1 MLEILK
7 KKALTLSC
15 FICLF
20 YGTTGAASESNATL
34 TIKLAKPTF
43 VLPMFSG
50 PYSEREATIA
60 PEEYE
65 TAERLRELLAA
76 DKKAEVLKELEAF
89 FDIELSPAMLS
100 LKAQI
105 YFSLADYKKAEATF
119 LKVLSRKPQLV
130 RVHRDLGQ
138 LYLLQDKPKLA
149 RHHFSEAISFGSNE
163 AIVHGQLAYL
173 NLTLHGAFSAIT
185 SYQQAMALQPEEV
198 QWQQGL
204 LAALSQAK
212 MYESAQ
218 ALLTELIAKNP
229 ADKELWLS
237 QAVLSLNKDDTRQ
250 ALVSLEMAIMLGE
263 KHDDNIRTAT
273 QLHLQMHSY
282 DRALVLINR
291 HLDKPVLDMGLLNEY
306 LTWLNQVEMWQQASK
321 LLDGVESK
329 VNTMKTVEQ
338 SIFYSHKAKVAIK
351 KKQHKQ
357 VDSYYQL
364 ALENDPTNGDALI
377 DYALYSATEKD
388 YIRAELLY
396 TRAAVLPEKTKQAL
410 LGKAQLY
417 LDMQDHKSALQVM
430 QKAYRRFPDLHYLP
444 EQIEIIKNI
453 IRTQAK
459 VTI

>member
-1 MLEILK
+1 MLKIFK
-7 KKALTLSC
+7 KNSLIFGC
-15 FICLF
+15 FIWLV
-20 YGTTGAASESNATL
+20 YGAAASASESNL
-34 TIKLAKPTF
+34 KLNIKLAKPTF
-43 VLPMFSG
+43 VLPMFTG

-65 TAERLRELLAA
+65 TAERLREMLDS
-76 DKKAEVLKELEAF
+76 DKKSEVLKELEAF

-105 YFSLADYKKAEATF
+105 YFSLGQYEKAEKTF

-138 LYLLQDKPKLA
+138 LYLLQDQPKLA
-149 RHHFSEAISFGSNE
+149 RHHFSEAVSFGSNE

-229 ADKELWLS
+229 SNKELWLN
-237 QAVLSLNKDDTRQ
+237 QAVLSLNMDDTRQ
-250 ALVSLEMAIMLGE
+250 ALVGIEMAIMLGE
-263 KHDDNIRTAT
+263 KDDENIRTAT

-282 DRALVLINR
+282 DRALTLINR
-291 HLDKPVLDMGLLNEY
+291 HLDKPVLNMVLLNEY
-306 LTWLNQVEMWQQASK
+306 LTWLNQVEMWQQAGK
-321 LLDGVESK
+321 LLDSVEAK
-329 VNTMKTVEQ
+329 VSTMKTVEQ
-338 SIFYSHKAKVAIK
+338 SVFYSHKAKVEIK
-351 KKQHKQ
+351 KGQNKRAER
-357 VDSYYQL
+357 YYQL
-364 ALENDPTNGDALI
+364 ALENDPTNGDALL
-377 DYALYSATEKD
+377 DYALYSSANKD
-388 YIRAELLY
+388 YIKAELLY
-396 TRAAVLPEKTKQAL
+396 SRAVVLPKMMKQAL

-417 LDMQDHKSALQVM
+417 LNMQDHKSALQVM
-430 QKAYRRFPDLHYLP
+430 QKVYSRFPDLHYLP

-453 IRTQAK
+453 IRTQVK
-459 VTI
+459 SNI